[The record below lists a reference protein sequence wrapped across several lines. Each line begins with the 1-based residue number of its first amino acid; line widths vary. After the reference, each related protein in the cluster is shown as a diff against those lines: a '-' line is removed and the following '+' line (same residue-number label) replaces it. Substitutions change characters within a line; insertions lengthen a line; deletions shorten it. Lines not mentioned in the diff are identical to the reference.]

1 MSSVVIATPPV
12 FVTIHSFRVRYDHF
26 NWHQWLLATPTPA
39 SINTRQLTKNLFQKC
54 DYMTVTYELA
64 KLGCMEGFAV
74 AHVHRTSSDELEIV
88 GTFRTRRSLTAVM
101 IASEG
106 NIVYRGPVEDGDMVK
121 EVEVPVT
128 VHSYGKMASF
138 QSCGTPIVSGKVR
151 MSN

>member
-1 MSSVVIATPPV
+1 MYPKTHPVIYVQSSPRVIESRKG
-12 FVTIHSFRVRYDHF
+12 I
-26 NWHQWLLATPTPA
+26 LATPTPA
-39 SINTRQLTKNLFQKC
+39 SINTRQLTKDLFQKC
-54 DYMTVTYELA
+54 DHMTVTYEPA

-88 GTFRTRRSLTAVM
+88 GTFRTKRSLTAVM

-128 VHSYGKMASF
+128 VRSYGKMASF
-138 QSCGTPIVSGKVR
+138 QSCGTPIV
-151 MSN
+151 